1 MDSDNP
7 MSYQLL
13 LCAVLENAM
22 QESAKLRRLGFWEED
37 PLEMNEIQAS
47 ECDDVPSYVLGRVL
61 QERMF
66 WGGRTCQ
73 VLLDLVGMITA
84 LDVSRQQL
92 VRGIRN
98 ISASGKA
105 MCSRRG
111 ASGGT
116 IKL

>member
-1 MDSDNP
+1 MSP
-7 MSYQLL
+7 ISYQLL

-22 QESAKLRRLGFWEED
+22 QESAKLRRMGFWEED
-37 PLEMNEIQAS
+37 PIEMNEVEAS
-47 ECDDVPSYVLGRVL
+47 ECVAVPSYVLGRVL

-73 VLLDLVGMITA
+73 VLLDLVSMITA
-84 LDVSRQQL
+84 LDVSREQF
-92 VRGIRN
+92 VRGIKN
-98 ISASGKA
+98 ISASGKT

-111 ASGGT
+111 GPGGT